1 MEIDSI
7 KDLIFYL
14 IDKPGII
21 DINDKDYRLM
31 HDSIT
36 TFVYNNHYDNPMN
49 GKQFQTI

>member
-21 DINDKDYRLM
+21 DINDK
-31 HDSIT
+31 
-36 TFVYNNHYDNPMN
+36 